1 MIVCSYRANSCVCTR
16 AARKMGKTN
25 NPTGIGGFKPGQS
38 GNPSGVSKNGLGNRP
53 YRAALRIEAAIH
65 ENGGRLPKVR
75 KGSLRDLARQ
85 ALSRARYNTAA
96 LEHVA
101 NRLDGPI
108 IPAPDDPP
116 SQQIVEIRIVM
127 VEADNPHLIN
137 HTPQEEIESA
147 EFANRAIGSES
158 KLLTVEKPN
167 QDAEISQSSTCPEDD
182 VVGKDV
188 GTE

>member
-1 MIVCSYRANSCVCTR
+1 
-16 AARKMGKTN
+16 MGKTN

-75 KGSLRDLARQ
+75 KGSLRYLARQ
-85 ALSRARYNTAA
+85 ALMRAGNNTAA

-127 VEADNPHLIN
+127 VEADPHLIN

-167 QDAEISQSSTCPEDD
+167 QDAEISQSSTCPEDAFE
-182 VVGKDV
+182 GKDV
-188 GTE
+188 GTD

>member
-1 MIVCSYRANSCVCTR
+1 MRA
-16 AARKMGKTN
+16 
-25 NPTGIGGFKPGQS
+25 
-38 GNPSGVSKNGLGNRP
+38 GN
-53 YRAALRIEAAIH
+53 
-65 ENGGRLPKVR
+65 
-75 KGSLRDLARQ
+75 
-85 ALSRARYNTAA
+85 NTAA

-137 HTPQEEIESA
+137 HTPQEA

-167 QDAEISQSSTCPEDD
+167 QDAEISQSSTCPEGAFG
-182 VVGKDV
+182 GKDV
-188 GTE
+188 GTD

>member
-53 YRAALRIEAAIH
+53 YRAALRIEAAAL
-65 ENGGRLPKVR
+65 EEGGRLAKVR

-85 ALSRARYNTAA
+85 ALMRARNNTAA

-108 IPAPDDPP
+108 ISAPDDPP

-127 VEADNPHLIN
+127 VEAPTIN
-137 HTPQEEIESA
+137 HSTADNLIDAQAIQHQQVESESSQSRNELIEGA
-147 EFANRAIGSES
+147 TFANISLGNES
-158 KLLTVEKPN
+158 
-167 QDAEISQSSTCPEDD
+167 
-182 VVGKDV
+182 
-188 GTE
+188 

>member
-25 NPTGIGGFKPGQS
+25 NPTGIGGCKNRTNGNQS
-38 GNPSGVSKNGLGNRP
+38 RVRQNGLGNRP
-53 YRAALRIEAAIH
+53 YRAALRIEAAAH

-75 KGSLRDLARQ
+75 KGSLRDLARN
-85 ALSRARYNTAA
+85 ALMRARNNTAA

-108 IPAPDDPP
+108 IPSPDDPA
-116 SQQIVEIRIVM
+116 SQQIVEIRVVI
-127 VEADNPHLIN
+127 VEANQPTTIN
-137 HTPQEEIESA
+137 QA
-147 EFANRAIGSES
+147 EFANSAIGSES

-167 QDAEISQSSTCPEDD
+167 QDAEISQSSTCPEDAFE
-182 VVGKDV
+182 GKDV
-188 GTE
+188 GTD